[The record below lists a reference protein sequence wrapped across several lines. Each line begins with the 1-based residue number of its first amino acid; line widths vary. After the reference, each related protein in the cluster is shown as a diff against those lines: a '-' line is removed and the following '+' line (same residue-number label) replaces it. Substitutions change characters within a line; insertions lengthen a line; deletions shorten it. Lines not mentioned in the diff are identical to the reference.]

1 MAAIRELFER
11 RGLRCTRQREQ
22 IYEALACT
30 TSHPTADELYQAVR
44 ASEPGLSL
52 ATIYNTLDAFAEC
65 GLVRRFSCPSG
76 SGPSRYDADVTE
88 HVHMALRDGRLLDL
102 PQDLSGQLL
111 ANIPPSALKELER
124 RLGVKVAGISIQVLA
139 EPIQS
144 GSGAAA
150 S

>member
-30 TSHPTADELYQAVR
+30 RSHPTADELFQAVR

-65 GLVRRFSCPSG
+65 GLARRLACPSG
-76 SGPSRYDADVTE
+76 NGPCRYDADVSE

-102 PQDLSGQLL
+102 PPDLSGRLL
-111 ANIPPSALKELER
+111 SDISPTVLKELEG
-124 RLGVKVAGISIQVLA
+124 RLGVRVAGLSVQVLA
-139 EPIQS
+139 EPVP
-144 GSGAAA
+144 GANAA
-150 S
+150 C